1 MRAAVMQEVRKITME
16 ERPVPQAGPGEVLIR
31 VDHCG
36 ICGSD
41 IHYYGQGR
49 VGDFVV
55 EKPIILGHECAGVV
69 VETGE
74 NVTRVKK
81 GDVVAVEPGCTCGK
95 CEFCK
100 SGKYNLCPDVR
111 FLATPPYDGA
121 FVEYLAYPADMVFPL
136 PASMDTVEGAMLEPF
151 CVGLHA
157 VMQSECRPGQSA
169 AILGAGCIGLCTML
183 ALFVMGVREV
193 YVADRIEKRLQMA
206 RELGAASAVDAG
218 GTDAVQELREKPGG
232 RGGDLVFE
240 TAGAEQTLQQ
250 TASLVARGGTVVLV
264 GMASNPV
271 FRYDFGKIMNKE
283 AKLHTVFRYRNLY
296 PLAIK
301 TVSEQNVPLK
311 KIVTDFY
318 SFEKAAE
325 AMEDS
330 VRRKADIV
338 KAVIAFGK
346 K

>member
-157 VMQSECRPGQSA
+157 AMQSECRPGQSA

-218 GTDAVQELREKPGG
+218 GTDAVQEILEKTGGARRRSGIRNGGDGADPSADGVPGG
-232 RGGDLVFE
+232 KRRDGG
-240 TAGAEQTLQQ
+240 AGGNGVQ
-250 TASLVARGGTVVLV
+250 
-264 GMASNPV
+264 PC
-271 FRYDFGKIMNKE
+271 I
-283 AKLHTVFRYRNLY
+283 
-296 PLAIK
+296 PL
-301 TVSEQNVPLK
+301 
-311 KIVTDFY
+311 
-318 SFEKAAE
+318 
-325 AMEDS
+325 
-330 VRRKADIV
+330 
-338 KAVIAFGK
+338 
-346 K
+346 